1 MDDSKDTA
9 TTTLEN
15 YDVLA
20 QLMDLANPQPKYRT
34 LLEMGGYGVKCKC
47 IFLMTTV
54 LSRQHIDS
62 IRMASCRLLMAER
75 KLEPSCGFNYQVGGT
90 GVI

>member
-1 MDDSKDTA
+1 MAAECVFADFPRRSWLQGTG
-9 TTTLEN
+9 
-15 YDVLA
+15 
-20 QLMDLANPQPKYRT
+20 YRRV
-34 LLEMGGYGVKCKC
+34 LEMGGYGVKCKC
-47 IFLMTTV
+47 IFLVATV

-75 KLEPSCGFNYQVGGT
+75 KLEPSYGFNYQVGGT